1 MKDEKLVQEL
11 EGLKKRIE
19 NMDEQDQAVRSKLQ
33 DLAQTIQNKLDNPK
47 DEEKH
52 DAVLSHLEE
61 GAVAFKVKY
70 PKISAEFERLIEMLK
85 NMGI

>member
-1 MKDEKLVQEL
+1 MKDKNLVQEL
-11 EGLKKRIE
+11 EALKSKIDNIQE
-19 NMDEQDQAVRSKLQ
+19 KDQAVRAKLQ
-33 DLAQTIQNKLDNPK
+33 DLAQAIQHKLDDLK

-61 GAVAFKVKY
+61 GVVAFKVKH
-70 PKISAEFERLIEMLK
+70 PLISAELERLIDMLK